1 MAQSATKERAL
12 LGIEPFWE
20 KPTLEPPLRW
30 DRWQIMLKLAI
41 MAKEG
46 IMTLSLTT
54 LRTRSPYPQN
64 LFTRMM
70 SKIAQLKVNEID
82 VPETN
87 RSKIRGLIDV
97 KKSNMLAYCVE
108 KILGSTVITKQSL

>member
-12 LGIEPFWE
+12 LGIESFWE

-30 DRWQIMLKLAI
+30 DRLQITLKLAI
-41 MAKEG
+41 IFLKKEFQL
-46 IMTLSLTT
+46 TFSLTS

-70 SKIAQLKVNEID
+70 SKIVQPKVNEID
-82 VPETN
+82 GPETN
-87 RSKIRGLIDV
+87 SSKIRGSIDV
-97 KKSNMLAYCVE
+97 KN
-108 KILGSTVITKQSL
+108 